1 MRMEHQLKLVDT
13 VTSVNDVGIPVLT
26 ETKTTVWA
34 DKLSAK
40 RSEHYAANAAGIRV
54 DIVFS
59 VNADD
64 YAGQTEVEWNSF
76 DEFSGQYVKTKYNVV
91 RSYAVGRGRVELT
104 CALR

>member
-1 MRMEHQLKLVDT
+1 MRMDEQLVLVDT

-40 RSEHYAANAAGIRV
+40 RAEHYAANAAGIRV

-64 YAGQTEVEWNSF
+64 YTGQTEVEWNS
-76 DEFSGQYVKTKYNVV
+76 TKYNVV

>member
-1 MRMEHQLKLVDT
+1 MRMDEQLVLVDT

-40 RSEHYAANAAGIRV
+40 RAEYYAANAAGIRV

-64 YAGQTEVEWNSF
+64 YTGQTEVEWNS
-76 DEFSGQYVKTKYNVV
+76 TKYNVV

>member
-1 MRMEHQLKLVDT
+1 MRMDEQLVLVDT
-13 VTSVNDVGIPVLT
+13 VTSVNSVGIPVLT

-40 RSEHYAANAAGIRV
+40 RAEHYAANAAGIRV

-64 YAGQTEVEWNSF
+64 YTGQTEVEWNS
-76 DEFSGQYVKTKYNVV
+76 TKYNVV

>member
-1 MRMEHQLKLVDT
+1 MRMDEQLVLVDT
-13 VTSVNDVGIPVLT
+13 VTSVNSVGIPVLT

-40 RSEHYAANAAGIRV
+40 RAEHYAANAAGIRV

-64 YAGQTEVEWNSF
+64 YTGQTEVEWNS
-76 DEFSGQYVKTKYNVV
+76 TKYNVV

-104 CALR
+104 CSLR

>member
-1 MRMEHQLKLVDT
+1 MRMEHQLVLVDT
-13 VTSVNDVGIPVLT
+13 VTTVNDVGIPVLD

-40 RSEHYAANAAGIRV
+40 RAEHYAANAAGIRV

-64 YAGQTEVEWNSF
+64 YTGQTEVEWNN
-76 DEFSGQYVKTKYNVV
+76 EKYSVV
-91 RSYAVGRGRVELT
+91 RSYASGRGRVELT

>member
-1 MRMEHQLKLVDT
+1 MRMDEQLVLVDT
-13 VTSVNDVGIPVLT
+13 VTSVNSVGIPVLT

-40 RSEHYAANAAGIRV
+40 RAEHYAANAAGIRV

-64 YAGQTEVEWNSF
+64 YTGQTEVEWDN
-76 DEFSGQYVKTKYNVV
+76 VKYNVV

>member
-1 MRMEHQLKLVDT
+1 MRMDEQLVLVDT
-13 VTSVNDVGIPVLT
+13 VTTVNGVGIPVLS

-40 RSEHYAANAAGIRV
+40 RAEYYAANSAGIRV

-64 YAGQTEVEWNSF
+64 YSGQTEAEWNS
-76 DEFSGQYVKTKYNVV
+76 VKYSVV

>member
-1 MRMEHQLKLVDT
+1 MRMEHQLVLVDT
-13 VTSVNDVGIPVLT
+13 ETVPNEVGIPVLT

-59 VNADD
+59 INADD
-64 YAGQTEVEWNSF
+64 YAGQTEVEWNS
-76 DEFSGQYVKTKYNVV
+76 KKYNVV
-91 RSYAVGRGRVELT
+91 RSYASGRGRVELT

>member
-1 MRMEHQLKLVDT
+1 MRMDEQLVLIDT
-13 VTSVNDVGIPVLT
+13 ETTVNDVGIPVLT
-26 ETKTTVWA
+26 EFKTTVWA

-40 RSEHYAANAAGIRV
+40 RAEHYAANAAGIRV
-54 DIVFS
+54 DIVFR

-64 YAGQTEVEWNSF
+64 YTGQTEVEWN
-76 DEFSGQYVKTKYNVV
+76 GTKYNVV

>member
-1 MRMEHQLKLVDT
+1 MRMDEQLVLVDT
-13 VTSVNDVGIPVLT
+13 VTSVNSVGIPVLT

-40 RSEHYAANAAGIRV
+40 RAEHYVANAAGIRV

-64 YAGQTEVEWNSF
+64 YTGQTEVEWNS
-76 DEFSGQYVKTKYNVV
+76 TKYNVV

>member
-1 MRMEHQLKLVDT
+1 MRMDEQLVLVDT
-13 VTSVNDVGIPVLT
+13 VTSVNSVGIPVLT

-40 RSEHYAANAAGIRV
+40 RAEHYAANAAGIRV

-64 YAGQTEVEWNSF
+64 YAGQTEVEWNS
-76 DEFSGQYVKTKYNVV
+76 EKYSVV
-91 RSYAVGRGRVELT
+91 RSYASGRGRVELT

>member
-1 MRMEHQLKLVDT
+1 MRMEHQLVLVDT
-13 VTSVNDVGIPVLT
+13 VTSVNSVGIPVLT

-40 RSEHYAANAAGIRV
+40 RTEYYAANAAGIRV

-64 YAGQTEVEWNSF
+64 YTGQTEVEWNS
-76 DEFSGQYVKTKYNVV
+76 TKYNVV

>member
-1 MRMEHQLKLVDT
+1 MRMDQLVDLIDTET
-13 VTSVNDVGIPVLT
+13 VPNEVGIPVLT

-34 DKLSAK
+34 DKLSVK
-40 RSEHYAANAAGIRV
+40 RTEHYAANAAGIRV

-59 VNADD
+59 INADD
-64 YAGQTEVEWNSF
+64 YTGQTEVEWNS
-76 DEFSGQYVKTKYNVV
+76 TKYNVV

>member
-1 MRMEHQLKLVDT
+1 MEHQLVLVDT
-13 VTSVNDVGIPVLT
+13 VTSVNSVGIPVLT

-34 DKLSAK
+34 DKLSVK
-40 RSEHYAANAAGIRV
+40 RAEHYAANAAGIRV

-64 YAGQTEVEWNSF
+64 YTGQTEVEWNS
-76 DEFSGQYVKTKYNVV
+76 TKYNVV

>member
-1 MRMEHQLKLVDT
+1 MRMDEQLVLVDT
-13 VTSVNDVGIPVLT
+13 VTSVNSVGIPVLT

-40 RSEHYAANAAGIRV
+40 RAEHYAANASGIRV

-64 YAGQTEVEWNSF
+64 YSGQTEVEWNS
-76 DEFSGQYVKTKYNVV
+76 TKYNVV

>member
-1 MRMEHQLKLVDT
+1 MRMNEQLVLVDT
-13 VTSVNDVGIPVLT
+13 VTTVNSVGIPVLT

-40 RSEHYAANAAGIRV
+40 RAEHYAANSAGIRV

-64 YAGQTEVEWNSF
+64 YTGQTEVEWNS
-76 DEFSGQYVKTKYNVV
+76 TKYNVV

>member
-1 MRMEHQLKLVDT
+1 MRMDEQLVLIDT
-13 VTSVNDVGIPVLT
+13 VTTVNDVGIPVLT

-64 YAGQTEVEWNSF
+64 YTGQTEVEWNS
-76 DEFSGQYVKTKYNVV
+76 TKYNVV
-91 RSYAVGRGRVELT
+91 RSYQAGRGRVELT

>member
-1 MRMEHQLKLVDT
+1 MRMEHQLELIDT

-64 YAGQTEVEWNSF
+64 YAGQTEVEWKS
-76 DEFSGQYVKTKYNVV
+76 TKYNVV
-91 RSYAVGRGRVELT
+91 RSFQAGRGRVELT

>member
-1 MRMEHQLKLVDT
+1 MRMDEQLVLIDT
-13 VTSVNDVGIPVLT
+13 VTTVSDVGIPVLT

-40 RSEHYAANAAGIRV
+40 RAEYYAANAAGIRV

-64 YAGQTEVEWNSF
+64 YTGQTEVEWNS
-76 DEFSGQYVKTKYNVV
+76 EKYSVV
-91 RSYAVGRGRVELT
+91 RSYASGRGRVELT

>member
-1 MRMEHQLKLVDT
+1 MRMDEELVLIDT
-13 VTSVNDVGIPVLT
+13 VTTVNDVGIPVLT

-64 YAGQTEVEWNSF
+64 YTGQTEVEWNS
-76 DEFSGQYVKTKYNVV
+76 TKYNVV
-91 RSYAVGRGRVELT
+91 RSFQAGRGRVELT

>member
-1 MRMEHQLKLVDT
+1 MRMDEQLVLVDT
-13 VTSVNDVGIPVLT
+13 VTTVNSVGIPVLT

-40 RSEHYAANAAGIRV
+40 RAEHYAANAAGIRV

-64 YAGQTEVEWNSF
+64 YTGQTEVEW
-76 DEFSGQYVKTKYNVV
+76 GGTKYSVV

>member
-1 MRMEHQLKLVDT
+1 MEHQLVLVDT
-13 VTSVNDVGIPVLT
+13 ETVPNEVGIPVLT

-59 VNADD
+59 INADD
-64 YAGQTEVEWNSF
+64 YTGQTEVEWNS
-76 DEFSGQYVKTKYNVV
+76 KKYNVV
-91 RSYAVGRGRVELT
+91 RSYASGRGRVELT

>member
-1 MRMEHQLKLVDT
+1 MRMDEQLVLVDT
-13 VTSVNDVGIPVLT
+13 VTSVNSVGIPVLT

-40 RSEHYAANAAGIRV
+40 RSEHYAANSAGIRV

-64 YAGQTEVEWNSF
+64 YTGQTEVEWNS
-76 DEFSGQYVKTKYNVV
+76 TKYNVV
-91 RSYAVGRGRVELT
+91 RSYASGRGRVELT

>member
-1 MRMEHQLKLVDT
+1 MRMDEQLVLIDT
-13 VTSVNDVGIPVLT
+13 VTTVNDVGIPVLT

-64 YAGQTEVEWNSF
+64 YDGQTEVEWNS
-76 DEFSGQYVKTKYNVV
+76 TKYNVV
-91 RSYAVGRGRVELT
+91 RSYQAGRGRVELT

>member
-1 MRMEHQLKLVDT
+1 MRMDEQLVLVDT
-13 VTSVNDVGIPVLT
+13 VTTVNDVGIPVLT

-40 RSEHYAANAAGIRV
+40 RAEHYAANAAGIRV

-64 YAGQTEVEWNSF
+64 YTGQTEVEWNS
-76 DEFSGQYVKTKYNVV
+76 TKYNVV

>member
-1 MRMEHQLKLVDT
+1 MRMDEQLVLVDT
-13 VTSVNDVGIPVLT
+13 VTSVNSVGIPVLT

-40 RSEHYAANAAGIRV
+40 RAEHYAANAAGIRV

-64 YAGQTEVEWNSF
+64 YAGQTEVEWNR
-76 DEFSGQYVKTKYNVV
+76 TKYNVV
-91 RSYAVGRGRVELT
+91 RSYQTGRGRVELT

>member
-1 MRMEHQLKLVDT
+1 MRMDEQLVLIDT
-13 VTSVNDVGIPVLT
+13 VTTVSDVGIPVLT

-54 DIVFS
+54 DMVFS
-59 VNADD
+59 INADD
-64 YAGQTEVEWNSF
+64 YAGQTEVEWNS
-76 DEFSGQYVKTKYNVV
+76 TKYNVV
-91 RSYAVGRGRVELT
+91 RSFQTGRGRVELT

>member
-1 MRMEHQLKLVDT
+1 MRMDEQLVLVDT
-13 VTSVNDVGIPVLT
+13 VTSVNSVGIPVLT

-40 RSEHYAANAAGIRV
+40 RAEHYAANSAGIRV

-64 YAGQTEVEWNSF
+64 YTGQTEVEWNS
-76 DEFSGQYVKTKYNVV
+76 TKYNVV

>member
-1 MRMEHQLKLVDT
+1 MRMDEQLVLVDT

-40 RSEHYAANAAGIRV
+40 RAEYYAANAAGIRV

-64 YAGQTEVEWNSF
+64 YTGQTEVEWNS
-76 DEFSGQYVKTKYNVV
+76 EKYNVV
-91 RSYAVGRGRVELT
+91 RSYASGRGRVELT